1 MKDELERLMLAHSP
15 RLKAILAAA
24 RQRIDA
30 GAGISDDERGFPR
43 PKKSQP
49 SYNCA
54 QAKVGP
60 EAVISLTFFPFI

>member
-30 GAGISDDERGFPR
+30 GAGISDVEFWKDFEGVEET
-43 PKKSQP
+43 KKCAPGRAQP
-49 SYNCA
+49 A
-54 QAKVGP
+54 
-60 EAVISLTFFPFI
+60 